1 MIDERKRAALTLAL
15 LTGGLALLCGWL
27 LFDSLFSSIRGMRTG
42 APVVRV
48 SSGDA
53 AVAVLLPA
61 MAGLAAWSGTEAF
74 HRSAPAISRGK
85 ALVTLLLLSVPMALA
100 APWIYRAWA
109 ASFLTDRGYVRCDFT
124 SRPTRFPFAVF
135 ARTPLLCGTADEH
148 ASAHA
153 GIGVDPAAI

>member
-1 MIDERKRAALTLAL
+1 MIDERQRAALTLAL

-27 LFDSLFSSIRGMRTG
+27 LFESLFSSIRGMRTG

-61 MAGLAAWSGTEAF
+61 MAGLAAWSGAEAF
-74 HRSAPAISRGK
+74 HRSAPAISLGK

-100 APWIYRAWA
+100 APWIYRARA

-124 SRPTRFPFAVF
+124 SRPTRFPLAVF